1 MITYFEVRKSRHRT
15 ARIGLGLCVLAG
27 LSCLPLLSALSSGC
41 VSNRHE
47 RLGDTNLKAVEFS
60 ESEAEGVWRKTA
72 RTEASEV
79 LAAVPGSYTHSYVLA
94 PQDTIEVAVL
104 KHPEVSRKCLIRA
117 DGNISLP
124 ILGDVQAGGQNPM
137 VLAETIKSRLS
148 ERLLDPEVSVMVLD
162 ARPPSVY
169 VLGAVAQTRAVQL
182 REAPSALQALTH
194 AGGLKSSARRRDI
207 VIIRI
212 EDGHR
217 LVARQILFDIGG
229 RGGNYLALANVPLK
243 PDDVIFVPRKRISV
257 LSTFLSENI
266 IPILS
271 TVNQLF
277 STYTN
282 YQMTEMMTENTR
294 MLQESMDS
302 P

>member
-1 MITYFEVRKSRHRT
+1 M
-15 ARIGLGLCVLAG
+15 GLRLFML
-27 LSCLPLLSALSSGC
+27 LSCLALFSGLGSGC
-41 VSNRHE
+41 ASSQGE
-47 RLGDTNLKAVEFS
+47 RLGDTNLEAGEFS
-60 ESEAEGVWRKTA
+60 DSAEEHERKNPA
-72 RTEASEV
+72 RTEASEM
-79 LAAVPGSYTHSYVLA
+79 LAAAPGHYTRSYVLA
-94 PQDTIEVAVL
+94 PQDTIEVSVL

-124 ILGDVQAGGQNPM
+124 ILGDVQAGGERPM
-137 VLAETIKSRLS
+137 ALAETIKQRLS

-169 VLGAVAQTRAVQL
+169 VLGAVEHVRAVHL

-194 AGGLKSSARRRDI
+194 AGGLKSSARRQGI

-212 EDGHR
+212 EEGHR
-217 LVARQILFDIGG
+217 LVGRHVLFDIGG
-229 RGGNYLALANVPLK
+229 RGGNFLALANVPLQ

-257 LSTFLSENI
+257 LSAFLSENV

-282 YQMTEMMTENTR
+282 YQMTEMLTTNIK
-294 MLQESMDS
+294 MLNESMDER
-302 P
+302 